1 MATEKDFSAADWQRI
16 EAAPFMAGL
25 AISYGDMSNKVAIAD
40 EAKATGDAIKAGASS
55 SSQIVQTIATRF
67 ANGQRP
73 TLPAIPNQ
81 PAEAQ
86 HALEVG
92 YPVGDEWFCSRDSDF
107 AVDRLDRHDLQP
119 FGVSLGNDLGDRA
132 DIQFQWIHMV
142 IFDTGTCGQPDGQAF
157 AGQQLPRG
165 AQVVPFLLGN
175 DDERMQVGAIE
186 LTILV
191 ELLGLVFFHDAIV
204 DQHA

>member
-55 SSQIVQTIATRF
+55 SSQIVKTIATRF

-81 PAEAQ
+81 PADAQ
-86 HALEVG
+86 HAL
-92 YPVGDEWFCSRDSDF
+92 
-107 AVDRLDRHDLQP
+107 VDGCKAALAL
-119 FGVSLGNDLGDRA
+119 V
-132 DIQFQWIHMV
+132 
-142 IFDTGTCGQPDGQAF
+142 QAT
-157 AGQQLPRG
+157 
-165 AQVVPFLLGN
+165 VPNEANAYAMFLLDCAKASAGAAR
-175 DDERMQVGAIE
+175 EGGFIGVGIKKVSEGEE
-186 LTILV
+186 LALAN
-191 ELLGLVFFHDAIV
+191 LALALGLPQAH
-204 DQHA
+204 